1 MNNKQL
7 KEKKIR
13 HLHNAKRL
21 EMEARKIEESQKK
34 DDDGVAFIIFLNFK
48 EIINFLNNI
57 KNKMWR
63 YKK

>member
-34 DDDGVAFIIFLNFK
+34 DDDGVAFIIFL
-48 EIINFLNNI
+48 IIMAIIYFF
-57 KNKMWR
+57 NK
-63 YKK
+63 

>member
-34 DDDGVAFIIFLNFK
+34 DDDGVAFIIFL
-48 EIINFLNNI
+48 IIMAIIYFC
-57 KNKMWR
+57 NK
-63 YKK
+63 

>member
-21 EMEARKIEESQKK
+21 EMEARKIEESLKK
-34 DDDGVAFIIFLNFK
+34 DDDGVAFIIFL
-48 EIINFLNNI
+48 IIMAIIYFC
-57 KNKMWR
+57 NK
-63 YKK
+63 